1 MKILGN
7 EIKPGMIIEHKNDLW
22 TVLKSQHVK
31 PGKGG
36 AFVRTKLKNIKTG
49 QVVDETFRAGHK
61 IEIIRIEA
69 RDYNFIYSDN
79 DFYYFMDQETYDQ
92 ISIQS
97 SFVEKDTSD
106 FLAENTPVTITFDP
120 DNNPVE
126 IRIPLHMNMEII
138 ETDPGEKGNTAQ
150 GGTKPAKLSTG
161 AVINVP
167 LFVQEGEVVRVDTKE
182 KKYIERVK

>member
-1 MKILGN
+1 MASTSDFKNGL
-7 EIKPGMIIEHKNDLW
+7 IINHKSNLW
-22 TVLKSQHVK
+22 KVVEFQHVK

-79 DFYYFMDQETYDQ
+79 DFYYFMDQETFDQ

-167 LFVQEGEVVRVDTKE
+167 LFVQEGEIVRVDTKE